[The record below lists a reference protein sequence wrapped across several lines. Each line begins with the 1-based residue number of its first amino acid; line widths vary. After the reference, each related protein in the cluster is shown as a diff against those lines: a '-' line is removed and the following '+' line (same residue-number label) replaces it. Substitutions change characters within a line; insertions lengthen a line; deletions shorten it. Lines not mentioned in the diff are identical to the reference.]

1 MTERPDTPR
10 LTDRAEEA
18 RRARQQREAEALRAN
33 LRRRKQQSRAR
44 ATPTDGPTPPAG
56 HDISRN
62 EA

>member
-10 LTDRAEEA
+10 PTDRAEEA

-44 ATPTDGPTPPAG
+44 ATPADEATPPAG